1 MQKIPKGTG
10 IICAVQAADRDE
22 DFPQTSSSDP
32 ETFDIHRGH
41 DIKDVLGF
49 GWGIH
54 RCQAEW
60 LSKAELEIVFGMLL
74 FILLSN
80 EDDRVI
86 EMTMKGRGVSER
98 EGKERC
104 E

>member
-1 MQKIPKGTG
+1 MQKIPKGSG

-22 DFPQTSSSDP
+22 EFPQPSSLSDP

-41 DIKDVLGF
+41 DLKDVLGF

-60 LSKAELEIVFGMLL
+60 LSKAELEIVFETTESKSCCLA
-74 FILLSN
+74 
-80 EDDRVI
+80 E
-86 EMTMKGRGVSER
+86 GVEVYATDAEYR
-98 EGKERC
+98 DC
-104 E
+104 